1 MEIPPYPPE
10 DEHRG
15 LTLDEYQERSQA
27 RAIYPDAGKG
37 TNIYY
42 PTLGICGE
50 AGEVAEKI
58 KKVLRDKNGVL
69 SEEDL
74 LGVVKELGDV
84 LWYVAAL
91 SRELGVNL
99 QRVAELNLA
108 KLTLR
113 HANGTLHGSG
123 DDR

>member
-1 MEIPPYPPE
+1 MEIPPYPPQDHE
-10 DEHRG
+10 E
-15 LTLDEYQERSQA
+15 LSLDRYQELSQA
-27 RAIYPDAGKG
+27 RAVYPDAGKG
-37 TNIYY
+37 TNICY

-58 KKVLRDKNGVL
+58 KKVLRDKDGVL

-91 SRELGVNL
+91 ARELGVNL